1 MMGKERLNSF
11 MMEVLSY
18 RNQWTGFSATRTTL
32 YIIIILFLDYYIFQC
47 LIIILNGFIKQPVI
61 KQSPT
66 FLSFSFLID
75 CCMSAFY
82 FFIKA
87 FVNFRKLL
95 RYYQQAFILYKNGEN
110 LKVLK
115 EILR

>member
-1 MMGKERLNSF
+1 
-11 MMEVLSY
+11 
-18 RNQWTGFSATRTTL
+18 
-32 YIIIILFLDYYIFQC
+32 
-47 LIIILNGFIKQPVI
+47 
-61 KQSPT
+61 
-66 FLSFSFLID
+66 
-75 CCMSAFY
+75 MSAFY